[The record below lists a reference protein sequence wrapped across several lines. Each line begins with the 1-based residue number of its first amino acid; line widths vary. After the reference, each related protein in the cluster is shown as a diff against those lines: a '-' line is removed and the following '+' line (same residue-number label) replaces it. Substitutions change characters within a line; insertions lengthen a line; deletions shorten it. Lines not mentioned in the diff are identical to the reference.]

1 MKDRRII
8 TKNHQ
13 YWIPLER
20 YKELRYFCLQYD
32 YYRQKSSILFANDPN
47 RYSKYDEYC
56 RMIEDSVKTIGKD
69 AIYILKKVTTD
80 ESYDQLVKDGLATDK
95 TYFLIEM
102 YKFFWILDKLRK

>member
-8 TKNHQ
+8 TKDHK

-20 YKELRYFCLQYD
+20 YKELRYFCLQYNH
-32 YYRQKSSILFANDPN
+32 YRQKQNE
-47 RYSKYDEYC
+47 YSKYDEYC
-56 RMIEDSVKTIGKD
+56 RMIEDSIKTIGKD

-102 YKFFWILDKLRK
+102 YKFFWILDKVRK

>member
-1 MKDRRII
+1 MRDRRII
-8 TKNHQ
+8 TSNHQ

-32 YYRQKSSILFANDPN
+32 YYIQKQNE
-47 RYSKYDEYC
+47 YSKYDEYC